1 MAMKG
6 TVVEGATESLKAA
19 GQAYQV
25 RETGKRIMP
34 GEKLAK
40 AYFDANLPI
49 VRSGSIREGF
59 GWRWCSTRRFRRTDG

>member
-19 GQAYQV
+19 RQAYQV

-40 AYFDANLPI
+40 AYFDANLPV
-49 VRSGSIREGF
+49 VRRRLYQGGIRLATVLNEAF
-59 GWRWCSTRRFRRTDG
+59 PAE